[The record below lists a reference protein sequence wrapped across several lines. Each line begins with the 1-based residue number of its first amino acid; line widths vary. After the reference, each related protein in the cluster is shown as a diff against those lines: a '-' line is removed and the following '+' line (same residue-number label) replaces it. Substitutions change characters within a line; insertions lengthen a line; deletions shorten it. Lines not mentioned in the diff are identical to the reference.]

1 MALFQYKAISP
12 QGAVSR
18 GVVESP
24 NLAAASEVLEEKNLV
39 VLQLRQTTK
48 VRASVSGLS
57 LGFIK
62 QKDIVML
69 ARQMSVMIAATVP
82 IVPALRILSAQTEQP
97 KLKAVTREM
106 ADDVDGGLQIS
117 QAFAKHPRYF
127 SRFFV
132 AMIRSGE
139 TSGRLDEVLNYLA
152 DQMEKDYDLTS
163 RIRGAMVYPA
173 FIVFSLIA
181 VAIIM
186 MIFVIPKMSG
196 LLLESGAQLPIQ
208 TRVLIGTSNFI
219 AHYWWA
225 LALIVVGFLVVL
237 RLWIQSKSGR
247 VAWDQ
252 ILLRLPVFGLITQK
266 IIIVRMCRSLS
277 TLIRGGVS
285 ISAALEIT
293 SEVVDNAA
301 FRDILTKTIKEV
313 QDGNSITTVM
323 MQSKIVPRI
332 VAEMM
337 SIGEKS
343 GKIDEILERLSAFYD
358 REVSALVASLT
369 SLIEPIIMVVMGIGV
384 AFMVMAVLMPMFQ
397 LANAI
402 K

>member
-48 VRASVSGLS
+48 VRASVSGFS

-173 FIVFSLIA
+173 FIIVSLIA

-196 LLLESGAQLPIQ
+196 LLLESGAQLPLQ

-219 AHYWWA
+219 ATYWWA
-225 LALIVVGFLVVL
+225 LAIVVVGILIVL
-237 RLWIQSKSGR
+237 RLWVQSKSGR

-301 FRDILTKTIKEV
+301 FCDILTKTIKEV

-369 SLIEPIIMVVMGIGV
+369 SLIEPIIMVVMGVGV

>member
-48 VRASVSGLS
+48 VRASVSGFS

-173 FIVFSLIA
+173 FIVVSLIA

-196 LLLESGAQLPIQ
+196 LLLESGAQLPLQ

-219 AHYWWA
+219 ATYWWA
-225 LALIVVGFLVVL
+225 LAIVVVGILIVL
-237 RLWIQSKSGR
+237 RLWVQSKSGR

-369 SLIEPIIMVVMGIGV
+369 SLIEPIIMVVMGVGV

>member
-48 VRASVSGLS
+48 VRASVSGFS

-173 FIVFSLIA
+173 FIIVSLIA

-196 LLLESGAQLPIQ
+196 LLLESGAQLPLQ

-219 AHYWWA
+219 ATYWWA
-225 LALIVVGFLVVL
+225 LAIVVVGILIVL
-237 RLWIQSKSGR
+237 RLWVQSKSGR

-369 SLIEPIIMVVMGIGV
+369 SLIEPIIMVVMGVGV

>member
-1 MALFQYKAISP
+1 MALFQYKAISA
-12 QGAVSR
+12 QGVISR
-18 GVVESP
+18 GVVESA
-24 NLAAASEVLEEKNLV
+24 NLAAASEVLNEKDLV

-48 VRASVSGLS
+48 TKARISNLS
-57 LGFIK
+57 LKFVR
-62 QKDIVML
+62 QKDIVMF
-69 ARQMSVMIAATVP
+69 ARQLSVMIAATVP

-97 KLKAVTREM
+97 KLKAVCKEM

-117 QAFAKHPRYF
+117 QAFAKHPKYF

-163 RIRGAMVYPA
+163 RIKGAMVYPA
-173 FIVFSLIA
+173 FIVVSLI
-181 VAIIM
+181 VVGVVM
-186 MIFVIPKMSG
+186 MIFVIPKMSAM
-196 LLLESGAQLPIQ
+196 LLESGAQLPIQ
-208 TRVLIGTSNFI
+208 TKVLIGVSNFM
-219 AHYWWA
+219 ATYWWA
-225 LALIVVGFLVVL
+225 LGIVVLAALIIL
-237 RLWIQSKSGR
+237 RLWIQSKPGR

-252 ILLRLPVFGLITQK
+252 VKLRLPIFGMIVQK
-266 IIIVRMCRSLS
+266 ITIVRMCRSLS

-285 ISAALEIT
+285 ISTALEIT

-301 FRDILTKTIKEV
+301 FRDILEKTIKEV

-323 MQSKIVPRI
+323 AQSKIIPHI

-337 SIGEKS
+337 SIGEQS

-358 REVSALVASLT
+358 REVTALVSSLT
-369 SLIEPIIMVVMGIGV
+369 SLIEPIIMVIMGVGV
-384 AFMVMAVLMPMFQ
+384 AFMVMAVMMPMFQ